1 MRGCVWLRFGRNGR
15 RSPFHLLVAI
25 DRLPTGVGQFS
36 CPMGTSRWSFCL
48 TFGLLWLTVSL
59 TWGSS
64 VDQTVGTTSAARC
77 AVRCL
82 SQLQVSHSSE
92 IRYVTGNVVQ
102 RLLCRMLCSVKS
114 EHPIHGRL
122 AYKRLRSD
130 SELQIM
136 QWRTEGRWGRLA
148 PKGGAALSHRGRK
161 KAKIMVSDVK
171 K

>member
-102 RLLCRMLCSVKS
+102 RLLCRMLCSVKPS
-114 EHPIHGRL
+114 QNTPFTADLHIT
-122 AYKRLRSD
+122 D
-130 SELQIM
+130 SEVTQNCKYAVAYRGGL
-136 QWRTEGRWGRLA
+136 GRLA
-148 PKGGAALSHRGRK
+148 PKGGGTLP
-161 KAKIMVSDVK
+161 
-171 K
+171 

>member
-15 RSPFHLLVAI
+15 RSLFHLLEAI

-102 RLLCRMLCSVKS
+102 RLLCRMLCSVKPS
-114 EHPIHGRL
+114 QNTQFTADLHIR
-122 AYKRLRSD
+122 D
-130 SELQIM
+130 SEVIQNCKLCSGVPRGGEGDSLQGG
-136 QWRTEGRWGRLA
+136 GRHS
-148 PKGGAALSHRGRK
+148 PIGGGKRQKLW
-161 KAKIMVSDVK
+161 
-171 K
+171 